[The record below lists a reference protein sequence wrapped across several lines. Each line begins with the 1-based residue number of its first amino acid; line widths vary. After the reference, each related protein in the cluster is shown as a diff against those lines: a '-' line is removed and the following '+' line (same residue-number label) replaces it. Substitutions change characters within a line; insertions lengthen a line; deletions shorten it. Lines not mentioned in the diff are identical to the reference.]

1 MKYIIFFFVIFIALL
16 STQSASHSF
25 YQEKRRFYSI
35 DDGLPT
41 LELTEICVDEYQTVY
56 VGTKVGLFYLADSTW
71 KSEFVFEDCHILDLV
86 SEKDH
91 LQVLYKTSDQI
102 HLAILQKHNIIKNKQ
117 LGKKFDGGRLLC
129 ANHLATNDALY
140 RFDASDN
147 KIKPKRLAR
156 IQFKIYDAAPANDG
170 NLWLAADAG
179 LFRYYQGEKSV
190 LPIYPA
196 SGDKSWALT
205 DVQGLATDANG
216 HVWFAAAQG
225 VGSFDGLS
233 WHLYDGDDGLPYNAF
248 TSIDAGGDGA
258 IWFGTDKG
266 AIRFDGEHWS
276 YRQGK
281 RWLPDDFVTDIA
293 VSEKGDAYCAT
304 SHGIS
309 VIERVPMTLAQKAR
323 WYEDEIDRYHRR
335 TPFEYVLHVQLEN
348 PGDKRQFEQQDSDND
363 GLWTSMYGAGECYAY
378 AATKDP
384 LAKKRADK
392 AFKALEFL
400 GKVTQGGSHPA
411 PMGFV
416 ARTILPTDGPDPNE
430 GRIERD
436 LRHKAE
442 RDSMWKIIT
451 PRWPKSADD
460 KWYWKTDTSS
470 DELDGHYFFYGLY
483 YDLVAETQ
491 AEINLLRFHVAALT
505 DHLIQHD
512 FQLVDHDDKPTRWAR
527 FNPYELNHDRNWT
540 FDRNLNSLSILAY
553 LVTAAHITGDHKYV
567 KYAEYLVQNHGYL
580 QNAQLPKTQR
590 GIGTGN
596 QSDDEMAMMMM
607 YNFIKYAP
615 HESWK
620 ERIALACWTYGRLEL
635 PEMNPFFNFIY
646 AASCSGRT
654 FTDAWGTYS
663 LEPTSPW
670 LEDAV
675 ETLQRFPLNRINW
688 RHDNSHRIDIK
699 PIDELQRH
707 FDEGSYEMRGRR
719 VNGKVI
725 PVDERHFNH
734 WNHDPYDL
742 VSGGAGRT
750 LSDGA
755 VFLLPYYMGLY
766 YGYIDE

>member
-348 PGDKRQFEQQDSDND
+348 PSDKRQDEQQ
-363 GLWTSMYGAGECYAY
+363 AGDDRQADHRHPGHELLIGVAV
-378 AATKDP
+378 DP
-384 LAKKRADK
+384 
-392 AFKALEFL
+392 
-400 GKVTQGGSHPA
+400 Q
-411 PMGFV
+411 
-416 ARTILPTDGPDPNE
+416 TDRCE
-430 GRIERD
+430 GR
-436 LRHKAE
+436 
-442 RDSMWKIIT
+442 
-451 PRWPKSADD
+451 DD
-460 KWYWKTDTSS
+460 
-470 DELDGHYFFYGLY
+470 
-483 YDLVAETQ
+483 
-491 AEINLLRFHVAALT
+491 
-505 DHLIQHD
+505 QH
-512 FQLVDHDDKPTRWAR
+512 
-527 FNPYELNHDRNWT
+527 
-540 FDRNLNSLSILAY
+540 
-553 LVTAAHITGDHKYV
+553 
-567 KYAEYLVQNHGYL
+567 
-580 QNAQLPKTQR
+580 
-590 GIGTGN
+590 
-596 QSDDEMAMMMM
+596 
-607 YNFIKYAP
+607 
-615 HESWK
+615 
-620 ERIALACWTYGRLEL
+620 
-635 PEMNPFFNFIY
+635 PE
-646 AASCSGRT
+646 
-654 FTDAWGTYS
+654 
-663 LEPTSPW
+663 
-670 LEDAV
+670 
-675 ETLQRFPLNRINW
+675 
-688 RHDNSHRIDIK
+688 
-699 PIDELQRH
+699 
-707 FDEGSYEMRGRR
+707 
-719 VNGKVI
+719 
-725 PVDERHFNH
+725 
-734 WNHDPYDL
+734 
-742 VSGGAGRT
+742 
-750 LSDGA
+750 
-755 VFLLPYYMGLY
+755 
-766 YGYIDE
+766 